1 MLVVQYFFLTSV
13 FIVIINQH
21 GKREIF
27 EKLKHLENG
36 NSTPEILHEMVVT
49 SVPLNFVV
57 NTVVIQYCVYY
68 EI

>member
-1 MLVVQYFFLTSV
+1 MHESNVFYLLTFSN
-13 FIVIINQH
+13 I
-21 GKREIF
+21 
-27 EKLKHLENG
+27 
-36 NSTPEILHEMVVT
+36 T